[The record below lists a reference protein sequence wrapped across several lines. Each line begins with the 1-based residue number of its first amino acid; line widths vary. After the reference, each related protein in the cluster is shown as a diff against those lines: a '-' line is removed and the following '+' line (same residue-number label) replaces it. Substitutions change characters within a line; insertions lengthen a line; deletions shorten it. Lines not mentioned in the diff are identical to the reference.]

1 MSRREAGGGILSW
14 SNLDGFVNE
23 ALVPRREG
31 SWSKGEVR
39 GNRKREGKKKGRMFY
54 AWWVSMAMQE
64 TVICTISSQTRLATS
79 DLPFF
84 PSFASYQAAE
94 TAASPTGTSLR
105 KPHTQ
110 LSFLTLL
117 TEVQLH
123 QRHSFLLISKPFV
136 SFPQLGR
143 TDNPLVRLSNLKS
156 SLSLSTGALSLVF
169 FLWSTT
175 INWYSIRTFCV
186 CYH

>member
-1 MSRREAGGGILSW
+1 MRLMGFNGHARNGHLYNFFSDPISDFRFTVFSYFCFLSSSR
-14 SNLDGFVNE
+14 
-23 ALVPRREG
+23 
-31 SWSKGEVR
+31 
-39 GNRKREGKKKGRMFY
+39 
-54 AWWVSMAMQE
+54 
-64 TVICTISSQTRLATS
+64 
-79 DLPFF
+79 
-84 PSFASYQAAE
+84 

-123 QRHSFLLISKPFV
+123 QRHSFLLIS
-136 SFPQLGR
+136 R
-143 TDNPLVRLSNLKS
+143 TFCVFFSIRSDRQPARPPVKS
-156 SLSLSTGALSLVF
+156 QIISLSLSTGALSLVF